1 MEGRCKGD
9 EGRDLVIWIC
19 LVLDYVVIYLFGFV
33 IFWVWI
39 CNDLD
44 LVMWLFVCLWICIF
58 FNKYFGFIFRFVNF
72 VPKGKSFKNYY
83 FFCFEKIK
91 ICTKG
96 PKPV

>member
-72 VPKGKSFKNYY
+72 VPKGKRFKNY
-83 FFCFEKIK
+83 
-91 ICTKG
+91 
-96 PKPV
+96 

>member
-1 MEGRCKGD
+1 MEGRYIGD

-33 IFWVWI
+33 IFWFWI
-39 CNDLD
+39 WFCGY
-44 LVMWLFVCLWICIF
+44 LFVFWICIF